1 MMGYYGYGPAAMLCI
16 LGGLVLAGLVIFLV
30 AGFLKD
36 RNPRQGGKGNS
47 QALMILDE
55 AYARGQ
61 VTDEEYTR
69 RKDILRR

>member
-30 AGFLKD
+30 AGLLKD
-36 RNPRQGGKGNS
+36 RNPKQGAGRS
-47 QALMILDE
+47 SEALMVLDE

-61 VTDEEYTR
+61 ITDEEYTR